1 MTRYH
6 RIRALADESFART
19 DFFTQI
25 QESDVERV
33 FSGDLWQKSKAIG
46 FFCNLLSGFNKNLSR
61 NAACWDFVEQVLT
74 HQEIEDLYESIIP
87 VAKRREINYDERF
100 RRNIPEL
107 IEGASI
113 ADVLEFLHQALE
125 FRKKMLSSLKE
136 ILQLRAEE
144 FMQKFGSVQ
153 QSSKKGY
160 SLRDKVNEVQKLF
173 KLSDLESDLMLV
185 VYLQQSGFWDMEDL
199 FTSRRYRR
207 QSDLPDTVAQS
218 LNISAT
224 EMLVLLAQ
232 QGKLRSFGILDDLDL
247 ELTDTFMGFLNGLS
261 DKPLCDRFYAEDD
274 LREALPWEM
283 HGRLAENEGQ
293 KLIKLLASKTE
304 NKPKHVLLYGLSGT
318 GKTAFAK
325 SLAAK
330 LGKKLYFINQVN
342 KYAESRST
350 NGTAFRFAGLEAANQ
365 RLEPEECIICVDE
378 CDKMLNNSGLGHSLF
393 RYFGLTPDRDGES
406 KGRLNAAMDNCRHSI
421 IWIANSDRD
430 SIDLSS
436 RRRFDYN
443 VYFDNLSPSTLQ
455 AIWGNCLKRYDVQDK
470 LREASIEMLS
480 RRYPVNAGGIDC
492 AVRNAA
498 DILRQN
504 PEEDFQALV
513 LVYLRSYC
521 DIMNIQ
527 EDLHDKSSPARDYS
541 LKGLNLKS
549 SLSLERIIQAG
560 RNYLAKKDDP
570 GKQVDSPRLNLLLYG
585 PPGTGKTEF
594 VRYLAS
600 SLDRKLTVK
609 MASDLLNPYVGGTEQ
624 RIVAAFREAEQEN
637 TILFMDE
644 GDAILRTRANATRS
658 WETSQVVTLLH
669 EMEHFNGIFIM
680 ASNFAQNLDIAALR
694 RFTYKLQFDYLDAAG
709 KLHFFKLFFKHF
721 KLPALSAAEK
731 KQLEGITDLSPGDF
745 RNVRQQTYY
754 LETAQ
759 LDNKAL
765 IQALQEEVS
774 SKQKYALASQFN
786 TQNRIG
792 FGG

>member
-1 MTRYH
+1 MCS
-6 RIRALADESFART
+6 RA
-19 DFFTQI
+19 
-25 QESDVERV
+25 V
-33 FSGDLWQKSKAIG
+33 
-46 FFCNLLSGFNKNLSR
+46 
-61 NAACWDFVEQVLT
+61 
-74 HQEIEDLYESIIP
+74 
-87 VAKRREINYDERF
+87 
-100 RRNIPEL
+100 
-107 IEGASI
+107 
-113 ADVLEFLHQALE
+113 
-125 FRKKMLSSLKE
+125 
-136 ILQLRAEE
+136 
-144 FMQKFGSVQ
+144 
-153 QSSKKGY
+153 KGY

-455 AIWGNCLKRYDVQDK
+455 AIWGN
-470 LREASIEMLS
+470 A
-480 RRYPVNAGGIDC
+480 
-492 AVRNAA
+492 
-498 DILRQN
+498 
-504 PEEDFQALV
+504 
-513 LVYLRSYC
+513 
-521 DIMNIQ
+521 
-527 EDLHDKSSPARDYS
+527 
-541 LKGLNLKS
+541 
-549 SLSLERIIQAG
+549 
-560 RNYLAKKDDP
+560 
-570 GKQVDSPRLNLLLYG
+570 
-585 PPGTGKTEF
+585 
-594 VRYLAS
+594 
-600 SLDRKLTVK
+600 
-609 MASDLLNPYVGGTEQ
+609 
-624 RIVAAFREAEQEN
+624 
-637 TILFMDE
+637 
-644 GDAILRTRANATRS
+644 
-658 WETSQVVTLLH
+658 
-669 EMEHFNGIFIM
+669 
-680 ASNFAQNLDIAALR
+680 
-694 RFTYKLQFDYLDAAG
+694 
-709 KLHFFKLFFKHF
+709 
-721 KLPALSAAEK
+721 
-731 KQLEGITDLSPGDF
+731 
-745 RNVRQQTYY
+745 
-754 LETAQ
+754 
-759 LDNKAL
+759 
-765 IQALQEEVS
+765 
-774 SKQKYALASQFN
+774 
-786 TQNRIG
+786 
-792 FGG
+792 